1 MALLEETST
10 AQKNKWRPDLY
21 IIGAILPI
29 LGAWLVTMKSFVGD
43 GNYFSKELIWILVA
57 FVFFYLASKIDF
69 RILKRTSVIVSLYGA
84 AVVALVALFMIGSIT
99 KGAKNWINLGL
110 FSIQPSDPAKLI
122 LILLLAK
129 YFSRRHIEIAN
140 IRHIIV
146 SGIYTFIMF
155 ILVALHPDLGSA
167 ITIFFIWFG
176 MVLFSGISK
185 KHLATVFIVGM
196 LVFGGAWHFAFKD
209 YQKNRII
216 NFINP
221 SSDVRG
227 SGYNARQAMIT
238 VGSGE
243 MLGKGVGYGTQ
254 SRLQFLPEYQTDFI
268 FAAFAEEWGFVGVLI
283 LLGLFAVI
291 IGRILYIASKGE
303 TNFEILFGIGLAIF
317 FMSHLIINIGM
328 NIGLMPVTG
337 IPVPFMS
344 YGGSHLVTEFI
355 GLGLLMSMRKY
366 SRATHKDR
374 ISNEFL
380 GY

>member
-1 MALLEETST
+1 MIFLEEKSFSKT
-10 AQKNKWRPDLY
+10 KWLPDLY
-21 IIGAILPI
+21 ILGAVIPI
-29 LGAWLVTMKSFVGD
+29 LGAGLITMKAFVGD
-43 GNYFSKELIWILVA
+43 GIFFNRQLVWILVA
-57 FVFFYLASKIDF
+57 FVAFFISSQIDF
-69 RILKRTSVIVSLYGA
+69 RVLKRTYVIVGLYG
-84 AVVALVALFMIGSIT
+84 VSMFALIALFVFGSISN
-99 KGAKNWINLGL
+99 GAKSWINVGL

-140 IRHIIV
+140 VRHIIV
-146 SGIYTFIMF
+146 SGIYTLIPFM
-155 ILVALHPDLGSA
+155 LVALHPDLGSA

-185 KHLATVFIVGM
+185 KHLALVFIIGS
-196 LVFGGAWHFAFKD
+196 LVFFGAWQLVFKD
-209 YQKNRII
+209 YQKKRII
-216 NFINP
+216 NFITP
-221 SSDVRG
+221 SADIRG

-243 MLGKGVGYGTQ
+243 LFGQGIGYGTQ

-268 FAAFAEEWGFVGVLI
+268 FAAFAEEWGFVGVII
-283 LLGLFAVI
+283 LLGLFGLI
-291 IGRILYIASKGE
+291 IARILYIASKGE
-303 TNFEILFGIGLAIF
+303 ANFEILFGIGLAIF

-344 YGGSHLVTEFI
+344 YGGSHLVTEFV

-374 ISNEFL
+374 INNEFL